1 MRIREIIIVFL
12 SFLCY
17 ICCMMITQTVEI
29 PPDRLIT
36 LKVPPQI
43 PTGRVTLSFSPE
55 VDNCPLCAKYQNPE
69 TGELQLNAET
79 TASIQEVDD
88 MLAGKIPNTLKKFNS
103 LEEMLEDLDLDD

>member
-1 MRIREIIIVFL
+1 MT
-12 SFLCY
+12 
-17 ICCMMITQTVEI
+17 ITQTVEI

-43 PTGRVTLSFSPE
+43 PTGKVTLSFSTE
-55 VDNCPLCAKYQNPE
+55 VENCPLCSKYHNPE

-79 TASIQEVDD
+79 IASIQEVDD

-103 LEEMLEDLDLDD
+103 FEEMLGDLDSND